1 MFAVLNRQ
9 RPGEAREVD
18 RASVMTNMFSRC
30 SNWARRLA
38 AATGLSLVTLFGSL
52 ALAIQ
57 SSEGELAQRLRGGGQ
72 VLLIRHAEA
81 PGTGDPEGFRL
92 GDCSTQRNLSEA
104 GRDQARAIGAW
115 LRDRG
120 VARARVYSSQWCR
133 CLETAELLALGA
145 VAELPALNSF
155 YERPSD
161 REPNLAALRSF
172 IAAQPTTGELLVLV
186 THQVTIS
193 AVSGEFVRS
202 GQGVIMALG
211 EGGVLGPAARVGFDQ

>member
-1 MFAVLNRQ
+1 
-9 RPGEAREVD
+9 
-18 RASVMTNMFSRC
+18 MTDMFSRC
-30 SNWARRLA
+30 SSWARRLA
-38 AATGLSLVTLFGSL
+38 AATGLSLVTLFGST

-57 SSEGELAQRLRGGGQ
+57 SSEGGLAQRLREGGQ

-120 VARARVYSSQWCR
+120 VARARVFSSQWCR
-133 CLETAELLALGA
+133 CLETAELIGMGP
-145 VAELPALNSF
+145 VEELPALNSF
-155 YERPSD
+155 YQRQAD
-161 REPNLAALRSF
+161 REPNLEALDVF
-172 IAAQPTTGELLVLV
+172 LAAQPPDGELLVLV

-202 GQGVIMALG
+202 GQGVIMTLG
-211 EGGVLGPAARVGFDQ
+211 ADGVLGQAERVGFGQ

>member
-1 MFAVLNRQ
+1 
-9 RPGEAREVD
+9 
-18 RASVMTNMFSRC
+18 MTDMCSRC
-30 SNWARRLA
+30 PGWARRLA
-38 AATGLSLVTLFGSL
+38 AATGLTLVTLFGSP

-57 SSEGELAQRLRGGGQ
+57 SSEGELAQRLRDVGQ

-81 PGTGDPEGFRL
+81 PGTGDPEAFRV

-120 VARARVYSSQWCR
+120 VARARVFSSQWCR
-133 CLETAELLALGA
+133 CLETAELLGMGP
-145 VAELPALNSF
+145 VEELPALNSF
-155 YERPSD
+155 YQRPAD
-161 REPNLAALRSF
+161 REPNLEALDVF
-172 IAAQPTTGELLVLV
+172 LAAQPPDGELLVLV

-202 GQGVIMALG
+202 GRGVIKTLG
-211 EGGVLGPAARVGFDQ
+211 RDGVLDQAALVGFGQ

>member
-1 MFAVLNRQ
+1 
-9 RPGEAREVD
+9 
-18 RASVMTNMFSRC
+18 
-30 SNWARRLA
+30 
-38 AATGLSLVTLFGSL
+38 
-52 ALAIQ
+52 
-57 SSEGELAQRLRGGGQ
+57 LRGGGQ

-120 VARARVYSSQWCR
+120 IARARVFSSQWCR

-172 IAAQPTTGELLVLV
+172 IAARPTTGELLVLV